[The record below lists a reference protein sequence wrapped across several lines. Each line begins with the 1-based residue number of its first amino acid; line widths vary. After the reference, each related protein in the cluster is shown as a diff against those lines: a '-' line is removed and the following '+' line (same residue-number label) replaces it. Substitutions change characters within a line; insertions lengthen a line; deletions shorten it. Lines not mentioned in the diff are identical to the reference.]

1 MNKYFNNIIFNISSF
16 FFLIIILFNIKNIYN
31 TIPGDGWAYNEL
43 FINYSE
49 GLIRRGILGSIFLFF
64 SENFSIRPQIFF
76 TSLIAFFHII
86 NAILFLLLI
95 KKFKNFKFI
104 ILLLLFFSSTVIF
117 SNL

>member
-64 SENFSIRPQIFF
+64 RKFFYKTSNFLP
-76 TSLIAFFHII
+76 H
-86 NAILFLLLI
+86 
-95 KKFKNFKFI
+95 
-104 ILLLLFFSSTVIF
+104 LLLFSYC
-117 SNL
+117 